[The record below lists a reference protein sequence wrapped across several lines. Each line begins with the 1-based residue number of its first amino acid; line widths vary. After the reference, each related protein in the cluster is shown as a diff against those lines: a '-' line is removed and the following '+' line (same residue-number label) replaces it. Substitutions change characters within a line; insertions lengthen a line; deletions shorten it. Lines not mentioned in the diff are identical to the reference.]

1 MDDLVTSQSGM
12 LTRTPYTCAMI
23 LQAKLKQHPEIGA
36 FHEQLSTQHG
46 YALLGL
52 AYSMRQ

>member
-1 MDDLVTSQSGM
+1 M
-12 LTRTPYTCAMI
+12 LTCTPYTSAMI
-23 LQAKLKQHPEIGA
+23 LQATLKQHPEIAA

-52 AYSMRQ
+52 EYRTRQ